1 MTHFQNVV
9 IGFGKAGKTLAADL
23 ARRGESV
30 ALIERSAQ
38 RYGGT
43 CINVGCIPTKTW
55 VHDADTA
62 VPFPLAAQRQQH
74 LVAQLR
80 EKNRQMLADLATV
93 TLIDGQAR
101 FIDAYTLAVE
111 NAQGEQMIRAERIF
125 INTGAR
131 STLPPIPGLAE
142 SAQVYDSAA
151 LLQLTTLPR
160 RVAILGAGYIG
171 IEFASLLRRF
181 GAEVLL
187 LEASEHFL
195 AREDRDIAEAVAT
208 LLRDD
213 GIDLRLATQVT
224 RVFEQGDE
232 VCLEVAGAILRAD
245 AVLVASGRTPN
256 SVGLALDRAG
266 VAVDA
271 RGAIVVDEQLR
282 TTQPHIW
289 ALGDVNGGPQ
299 FTYISLDDFR
309 IVRDALY
316 GEGQRRTSDRGAVP
330 YSVFISPTLSRIG
343 LNEEQARAQGV
354 PFSVVSLP
362 VSAIPRAH
370 TLNDTRGVLK
380 ALVRRDNGQILGA
393 TLLCRDSHEMINL
406 LKMAM
411 DAGLPYSVLRD
422 QIYTHPTMSEAFN
435 ELFARVA

>member
-9 IGFGKAGKTLAADL
+9 IGFGKAGKTLAAYL

-43 CINVGCIPTKTW
+43 CINVGCIPTKSW
-55 VHDADTA
+55 VHDADA
-62 VPFPLAAQRQQH
+62 GIPFAQAAARQQR
-74 LVAQLR
+74 LVAHLR
-80 EKNRQMLADLATV
+80 EKNRQMLADLASV

-101 FIDAYTLAVE
+101 FVDAYTLAVE
-111 NAQGEQMIRAERIF
+111 NAQGEQWVRAERIF

-151 LLQLTTLPR
+151 FLQQTTLPR
-160 RVAILGAGYIG
+160 RVVILGAGYIG

-181 GAEVLL
+181 GADVWLV
-187 LEASEHFL
+187 EASEHFL
-195 AREDRDIAEAVAT
+195 PREDRDIAEAVAT
-208 LLRDD
+208 ILRDD

-224 RVFEQGDE
+224 RVFEQGTE
-232 VCLEVAGAILRAD
+232 VCLAIAGEILRAD
-245 AVLVASGRTPN
+245 AVLVAAGRVPN
-256 SVGLALDRAG
+256 SDGLALARAG

-316 GEGQRRTSDRGAVP
+316 GTGRRHTGDRGAVP
-330 YSVFISPTLSRIG
+330 YSVFINPTLSRIG
-343 LNEEQARAQGV
+343 LSEEQARALDV
-354 PFSVVSLP
+354 PLSVVSLP
-362 VSAIPRAH
+362 VAAIPRAH
-370 TLNDTRGVLK
+370 TLNDARGMLK
-380 ALVRRDNGQILGA
+380 AVVRRDNGQILGA

-411 DAGLPYSVLRD
+411 DAGLSYHALRD

-435 ELFARVA
+435 DLFARVE

>member
-55 VHDADTA
+55 VHDADA
-62 VPFPLAAQRQQH
+62 VVPFPLAAQRQQH

-213 GIDLRLATQVT
+213 GIDLRLAKQVT

-256 SVGLALDRAG
+256 SAGLALERAG

-362 VSAIPRAH
+362 VSASPRAH